1 MRIYT
6 FLFYREI
13 SLRSIDFLIFHKII
27 YKKTVFLLVKQDSGL
42 VAAL

>member
-13 SLRSIDFLIFHKII
+13 FLRSIDFLIFHKII
-27 YKKTVFLLVKQDSGL
+27 YKKSDFLLIEQHSGL
-42 VAAL
+42 VTAV